1 MPIKLNDSN
10 SDAFYQVE
18 KGLGTTLIQAMQ
30 DDQQLAEFQNV
41 AIGELFDAHSFV
53 EINPRHQY

>member
-30 DDQQLAEFQNV
+30 DDQQLAGF
-41 AIGELFDAHSFV
+41 
-53 EINPRHQY
+53 